1 MLETG
6 LTCADQDVHSIHANG
21 PNPDYLVSENNLK
34 SQILHVKDFAFRYA
48 AVNVDKMLLAGGF
61 LIAASNNAD
70 KVHFPPHIPI
80 RLSITSSLSTSCC
93 SFL

>member
-1 MLETG
+1 MGQDNLLINKASLE
-6 LTCADQDVHSIHANG
+6 CASI
-21 PNPDYLVSENNLK
+21 YKVK
-34 SQILHVKDFAFRYA
+34 SKKFAFRYA